1 MNETGGEQCARCGR
15 AAAVLPGRV
24 AGGRVCGNCL
34 QILASEPCAGCGGRR
49 PVAGRGSDGR
59 PWCTRCRNRAR
70 AAATDN
76 QRRRLIIEAV
86 TAADPAVTA
95 EAVGAALAAAGS
107 RRSLRLLAGH
117 LAAHPDAFTAGPTS
131 TLAVLERFVTA
142 LAEAGARVTVIH
154 PVCERCGRQRRWH
167 ARTAGGGQCT
177 TCSARTHRAACSACG
192 KPRHADRCDAEGR
205 PVCFS
210 CAGQAH
216 QARRLGTLA
225 AEIAAAVIAACPTA
239 DPGAVNAALD
249 RVAPGVPGRARL
261 TALVRN
267 GPALA
272 QPARRQVR
280 VARLLAE
287 LRREGISVAAALCED
302 CGGPADP
309 LVIDGPI
316 ARCEA
321 CEHDPRRGGCRCC
334 GTGRV
339 VLDDTGR
346 CRRCRDRQEPRCA
359 RCGATGPRTWMCES
373 WLCHRCAL
381 GAEFDAR
388 AGPPDR
394 LPAALAQVRAA
405 VTAAGNFYIART
417 WLRASPG
424 GLLLARL
431 AAGDVPSPTKPLM
444 RPGGNRSVEHL
455 RALLVA
461 AGALPDT
468 TGRRVEQLG
477 SFAAG
482 LLAAARN
489 RYWRY
494 QDRADLA
501 ALAGAAPAAPPGRD
515 QRVDGA
521 QPQQRPPRPARRAG
535 PARGRPPGRA
545 HPGNP
550 HPG

>member
-1 MNETGGEQCARCGR
+1 MPPATWCRCWPSGAWCCRRAGVPAGDPDPGTAVAAHADGAVRHLGLHPQRPDRAGRRPAGEEGVSGRGGPGPGTEGAPAPAGGDHRPVNETGGEQCARCGR

-154 PVCERCGRQRRWH
+154 PVCEWCGRQRRWH

-225 AEIAAAVIAACPTA
+225 AEIAAAVIAAHPA
-239 DPGAVNAALD
+239 ARPDAVAAALD
-249 RVAPGVPGRARL
+249 HVAPGVPGRAGL
-261 TALVRN
+261 AALVRN

-280 VARLLAE
+280 VACLLAE
-287 LRREGISVAAALCED
+287 LRREGIGVPAALCED
-302 CGGPADP
+302 CGGPAEP

-321 CEHDPRRGGCRCC
+321 CRSEEH
-334 GTGRV
+334 TSE
-339 VLDDTGR
+339 L
-346 CRRCRDRQEPRCA
+346 Q
-359 RCGATGPRTWMCES
+359 S
-373 WLCHRCAL
+373 
-381 GAEFDAR
+381 
-388 AGPPDR
+388 
-394 LPAALAQVRAA
+394 
-405 VTAAGNFYIART
+405 
-417 WLRASPG
+417 
-424 GLLLARL
+424 
-431 AAGDVPSPTKPLM
+431 
-444 RPGGNRSVEHL
+444 RPHL
-455 RALLVA
+455 V
-461 AGALPDT
+461 
-468 TGRRVEQLG
+468 
-477 SFAAG
+477 
-482 LLAAARN
+482 
-489 RYWRY
+489 
-494 QDRADLA
+494 
-501 ALAGAAPAAPPGRD
+501 
-515 QRVDGA
+515 
-521 QPQQRPPRPARRAG
+521 
-535 PARGRPPGRA
+535 
-545 HPGNP
+545 
-550 HPG
+550 